1 MGQEEGKGQ
10 KSILKKKRK
19 CALLAL
25 FSQAEPWSWGW
36 RGKSAKPGAGSGD
49 VAQGRGRAG
58 TVSEVRTEN
67 DVSGDGGSDYDQ
79 EISLLKP
86 P

>member
-1 MGQEEGKGQ
+1 MGQGEGKGQ

-25 FSQAEPWSWGW
+25 FSQAEPWSWG
-36 RGKSAKPGAGSGD
+36 GESAKPGAGSGD

>member
-1 MGQEEGKGQ
+1 MELGGG
-10 KSILKKKRK
+10 
-19 CALLAL
+19 A
-25 FSQAEPWSWGW
+25 G
-36 RGKSAKPGAGSGD
+36 GKSAKPGAGSGD

-67 DVSGDGGSDYDQ
+67 DVSSDGGSDYDQ